1 MLSARRKFDRGTTLL
16 EVLVTLGILAFGLL
30 GLFGLENKIQLAN
43 LESYQR
49 AQANL
54 VLADMVSR
62 MNAAP
67 AINAASVSCYSLSTD
82 TLQNACLAARVDG
95 YASSTVFGTG
105 DTTQPNPC
113 PTAVGPARDQC
124 EWSATLRGVAERS
137 SSSNNVGAMASAR
150 GCITRL
156 QAPDPTPA
164 VCTPGVYLVTVA
176 WQGYNKT
183 TSPNAVCGA
192 GLYGDDTLRRAA
204 TARVVVGLPGC
215 V

>member
-1 MLSARRKFDRGTTLL
+1 MLSARSNLDRGTTLL

-43 LESYQR
+43 IESYQR

-54 VLADMVSR
+54 VLTDMVSR

-82 TLQNACLAARVDG
+82 TALNACLAARVDG
-95 YASSTVFGTG
+95 YASTTVFGTG

-113 PTAVGPARDQC
+113 PTAAGPARDQC

-137 SSSNNVGAMASAR
+137 SSSGNVGAMSSAR
-150 GCITRL
+150 GCIARI

-164 VCTPGVYLVTVA
+164 VCTPGVYLVAVA

-183 TSPNAVCGA
+183 TAPSATCGA
-192 GLYGDDTLRRAA
+192 GLYGDETLRRVA